1 MSYGIEPR
9 SIRYFIAVAELL
21 NFNSASERLHISQPA
36 LTKSIQKLEDHL
48 QVTLFDRH
56 PRGLE
61 LTPFGRVFLRHAR
74 SIQTG
79 FDHALREIKH
89 MRDAT
94 SDVIVIG
101 AGPTWHAD
109 LLPAAVANIHEQF
122 PSISVKVHFG
132 FPEDLVPKV
141 RTGHYDFAV
150 SALSQNWLA
159 EQNNPNFQNMDIVP
173 LMDDDLCIIGREDH
187 PIFEENDVQL
197 SDLLNF
203 PWVSGMSGSIQAR
216 LLAKLFARANL
227 VAPHPLVESDDI
239 LFRLSTVARSDFLTF
254 TSRRV
259 YQSSSHSNLRIVSVP
274 GGIYKRSG
282 GLIRRK
288 QSTLPPAALA
298 FIAEIQKLCSAENSA
313 LEGAERSISS

>member
-9 SIRYFIAVAELL
+9 SIRYFIAVADLL

-48 QVTLFDRH
+48 QVMLFDRH

-109 LLPAAVANIHEQF
+109 LLPVAIANFHEQF
-122 PSISVKVHFG
+122 PLVSVKIHFG

-150 SALSQNWLA
+150 SALSEHWLA
-159 EQNNPNFQNMDIVP
+159 EQNNPNFQDMDIVP
-173 LMDDDLCIIGREDH
+173 LMDDDMCIVGREEH
-187 PIFEENDVQL
+187 PVFAKTDAQL
-197 SDLLNF
+197 SDLLEY

-216 LLAKLFARANL
+216 LFAKLFARAGF
-227 VAPHPLVESDDI
+227 VAPHPLVESNDI
-239 LFRLSTVARSDFLTF
+239 PLRLSIVARSDFLTF

-259 YQSSSHSNLRIVSVP
+259 YQSSSYSHLRMVSLP

-288 QSTLPPAALA
+288 QATLPPAALA
-298 FIAEIQKLCSAENSA
+298 IIEEIQQLCCADNTV
-313 LEGAERSISS
+313 LEGMARPVLP